1 MYFFIWGVLG
11 AILIGVACFSQ
22 IDLKKVVAFSSVSH
36 IRIILIS
43 SFSFNFMGK
52 WGFICIILRHGLVS
66 SLIFF
71 GLGILYYR
79 FFTRRLFSL
88 RSAILVIPLF
98 GLWWFLVGIINL
110 GFPPFISFF
119 REFFIFLRIILEN
132 PKFLFFGFLLV
143 IVSSVYTVN
152 LIVYF
157 ISGLKKNFNLTF
169 EISLIEHLI
178 FLIHFFFL
186 IFSIFFY

>member
-1 MYFFIWGVLG
+1 
-11 AILIGVACFSQ
+11 VACFSQ